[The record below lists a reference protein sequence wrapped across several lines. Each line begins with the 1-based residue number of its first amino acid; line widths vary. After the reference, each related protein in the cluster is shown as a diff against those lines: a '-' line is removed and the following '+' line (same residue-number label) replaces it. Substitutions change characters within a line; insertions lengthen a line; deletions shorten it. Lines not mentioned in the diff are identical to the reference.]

1 MITRMVPIFLR
12 DWFWNGGLS
21 VFKNRVD
28 LIARPFCALG
38 LRVLL
43 SISRAV
49 GHLDVSVD
57 SRSDAKLIIR
67 GLTPPLTFR
76 VQGRVNFRPFS
87 SELLHNYAGKRYF
100 LE

>member
-1 MITRMVPIFLR
+1 MINRMVPIFLR

-21 VFKNRVD
+21 VFKNRFD

-57 SRSDAKLIIR
+57 SRSDA
-67 GLTPPLTFR
+67 T
-76 VQGRVNFRPFS
+76 S
-87 SELLHNYAGKRYF
+87 
-100 LE
+100 